1 MTMTRKHVTG
11 LLLAGMAAVGAA
23 GIGAA
28 AVHADER
35 GGPFGERGWG
45 HRHGRWAALSAE
57 DRAAFTDARIAGL
70 HAGLKL
76 SAEQEK
82 LWPPVETALRDLS
95 KQRDAQ
101 RAARRERGR
110 MSEDAPGAL
119 RAMLNWYRAS
129 PILVPAMDET
139 PPRPAFLDGAFPPVT
154 QPTLVVWGL
163 GDAALLPSQLEGLDT
178 LVPDLTLVKVDAGHF
193 VPWENPD
200 AIVAAINEWE
210 AA

>member
-1 MTMTRKHVTG
+1 MTRKHMTA

-70 HAGLKL
+70 RAGLKL
-76 SAEQEK
+76 NPEQEK

-119 RAMLNWYRAS
+119 RAMA
-129 PILVPAMDET
+129 
-139 PPRPAFLDGAFPPVT
+139 
-154 QPTLVVWGL
+154 
-163 GDAALLPSQLEGLDT
+163 DAATARGEALRKLADASTPLFASLDEGQKRRAMVLAR
-178 LVPDLTLVKVDAGHF
+178 PMRPFGGPHGFGHRHGG
-193 VPWENPD
+193 ERD
-200 AIVAAINEWE
+200 
-210 AA
+210 

>member
-23 GIGAA
+23 GFGAA

-119 RAMLNWYRAS
+119 RAMA
-129 PILVPAMDET
+129 
-139 PPRPAFLDGAFPPVT
+139 
-154 QPTLVVWGL
+154 
-163 GDAALLPSQLEGLDT
+163 DAATARGEALRKLADASTPLFASLDEGQKRRAMVLAR
-178 LVPDLTLVKVDAGHF
+178 PMRPFGGPHGFGHRHGG
-193 VPWENPD
+193 ERD
-200 AIVAAINEWE
+200 
-210 AA
+210 

>member
-1 MTMTRKHVTG
+1 MTA

-70 HAGLKL
+70 RAGLKL
-76 SAEQEK
+76 NPEQEK

-119 RAMLNWYRAS
+119 RAMA
-129 PILVPAMDET
+129 
-139 PPRPAFLDGAFPPVT
+139 
-154 QPTLVVWGL
+154 
-163 GDAALLPSQLEGLDT
+163 DAATARGEALRKLADASTPLFASLDEGQKRRAMVLAR
-178 LVPDLTLVKVDAGHF
+178 PMRPFGGPHGFGHRHGG
-193 VPWENPD
+193 ERD
-200 AIVAAINEWE
+200 
-210 AA
+210 

>member
-119 RAMLNWYRAS
+119 RAMA
-129 PILVPAMDET
+129 
-139 PPRPAFLDGAFPPVT
+139 
-154 QPTLVVWGL
+154 
-163 GDAALLPSQLEGLDT
+163 DAATARGEALRKLADASTPLFASLDEGQKRRAMVLAR
-178 LVPDLTLVKVDAGHF
+178 PMRPFGGPHGFGHRHGG
-193 VPWENPD
+193 ERD
-200 AIVAAINEWE
+200 
-210 AA
+210 

>member
-35 GGPFGERGWG
+35 GGPFGEGGWS
-45 HRHGRWAALSAE
+45 HWHGRWAALSAE

-76 SAEQEK
+76 NPEQEK

-101 RAARRERGR
+101 RAARRERSR
-110 MSEDAPGAL
+110 MSEDAPGTL
-119 RAMLNWYRAS
+119 RAMA
-129 PILVPAMDET
+129 
-139 PPRPAFLDGAFPPVT
+139 
-154 QPTLVVWGL
+154 
-163 GDAALLPSQLEGLDT
+163 DAATARGEALRKLADASTPLFASLDEGQKRRAMVLAR
-178 LVPDLTLVKVDAGHF
+178 PMRPFGGPHGFGHRHGG
-193 VPWENPD
+193 ERD
-200 AIVAAINEWE
+200 
-210 AA
+210 

>member
-1 MTMTRKHVTG
+1 MTG

-119 RAMLNWYRAS
+119 RAMA
-129 PILVPAMDET
+129 
-139 PPRPAFLDGAFPPVT
+139 
-154 QPTLVVWGL
+154 
-163 GDAALLPSQLEGLDT
+163 DAATARGEALRKLADASTPLFASLDEGQKRRAMVLAR
-178 LVPDLTLVKVDAGHF
+178 PMRPFGGPHGFGHRHGG
-193 VPWENPD
+193 ERD
-200 AIVAAINEWE
+200 
-210 AA
+210 

>member
-70 HAGLKL
+70 HAGLKRHP
-76 SAEQEK
+76 EQDK

-95 KQRDAQ
+95 KQRDAK

-110 MSEDAPGAL
+110 MTEDAPGAL
-119 RAMLNWYRAS
+119 RAMADAATARGEALRKLADASTPLFTSLDEGQKRRAMVLAR
-129 PILVPAMDET
+129 PMRPFGG
-139 PPRPAFLDGAFPPVT
+139 PHGHGPRPGGERD
-154 QPTLVVWGL
+154 
-163 GDAALLPSQLEGLDT
+163 
-178 LVPDLTLVKVDAGHF
+178 
-193 VPWENPD
+193 
-200 AIVAAINEWE
+200 
-210 AA
+210 

>member
-1 MTMTRKHVTG
+1 MTRKHVTG

-35 GGPFGERGWG
+35 GGPFGGGGWS

-119 RAMLNWYRAS
+119 RAMA
-129 PILVPAMDET
+129 
-139 PPRPAFLDGAFPPVT
+139 
-154 QPTLVVWGL
+154 
-163 GDAALLPSQLEGLDT
+163 DAATARGEALRKLADASTPLFASLDEGQKRRAMVLAR
-178 LVPDLTLVKVDAGHF
+178 PMRPFGGPHRFGHRHGG
-193 VPWENPD
+193 ERD
-200 AIVAAINEWE
+200 
-210 AA
+210 

>member
-76 SAEQEK
+76 NPEQEK
-82 LWPPVETALRDLS
+82 LWPPVEAALRDLS

-119 RAMLNWYRAS
+119 RAMA
-129 PILVPAMDET
+129 
-139 PPRPAFLDGAFPPVT
+139 
-154 QPTLVVWGL
+154 
-163 GDAALLPSQLEGLDT
+163 DAATARGEALRKLADASTPLFASLDEGQKRRAMVLAR
-178 LVPDLTLVKVDAGHF
+178 PMRPFGGPHGFGHRHGG
-193 VPWENPD
+193 ERD
-200 AIVAAINEWE
+200 
-210 AA
+210 

>member
-1 MTMTRKHVTG
+1 MTRKHVTG
-11 LLLAGMAAVGAA
+11 LLLAGMAAVSAA

-35 GGPFGERGWG
+35 GGPFGEGGWG

-119 RAMLNWYRAS
+119 RAMA
-129 PILVPAMDET
+129 
-139 PPRPAFLDGAFPPVT
+139 
-154 QPTLVVWGL
+154 
-163 GDAALLPSQLEGLDT
+163 DAATARGEALRKLADASTPLFASLDEGQKRRAMVLAR
-178 LVPDLTLVKVDAGHF
+178 PMRPFGGPHGFGHRHGG
-193 VPWENPD
+193 ERD
-200 AIVAAINEWE
+200 
-210 AA
+210 

>member
-1 MTMTRKHVTG
+1 
-11 LLLAGMAAVGAA
+11 
-23 GIGAA
+23 
-28 AVHADER
+28 
-35 GGPFGERGWG
+35 
-45 HRHGRWAALSAE
+45 
-57 DRAAFTDARIAGL
+57 
-70 HAGLKL
+70 
-76 SAEQEK
+76 
-82 LWPPVETALRDLS
+82 
-95 KQRDAQ
+95 
-101 RAARRERGR
+101 
-110 MSEDAPGAL
+110 
-119 RAMLNWYRAS
+119 
-129 PILVPAMDET
+129 MDET